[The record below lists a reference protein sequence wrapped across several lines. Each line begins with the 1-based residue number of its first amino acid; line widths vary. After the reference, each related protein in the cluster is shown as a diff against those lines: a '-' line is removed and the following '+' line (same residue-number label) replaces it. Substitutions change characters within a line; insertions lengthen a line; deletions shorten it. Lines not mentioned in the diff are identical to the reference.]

1 MAAGETTSTMMLAV
15 LPEIGL
21 VVLAAI
27 LLLVDLLWKGD
38 RRRWFGWLTAGGVAV
53 IMALAAIY
61 SMPKGDSALMWG
73 GMLRFDMA
81 GFVFRMIFL
90 AGAGLTALFAAH
102 TDAVR
107 LKGEFYALLLVSTL
121 GMSLMASSADL
132 IMLFLAIETTSIP
145 LYVLTGF
152 ILPDHKSVEAGIKY
166 LLFGSMASA
175 ILLYGF
181 SLLYGFTGSTQLYG
195 LGAMLQA
202 AKVPTVLTVGIIG
215 LVLVGFGFKVSAVPL
230 HFWAPDVYQ
239 GAPTPV
245 AGFLS
250 TASKAAGFAALMRV
264 MAVAFPDQSALWST
278 MIAVVATATML
289 VGNYL
294 ALAQKSLKRLLAYS
308 SIAQA
313 GYMLIG
319 VAAGSELGYLAS
331 TYYLMAYLVT
341 NLAAFGVVAWVE
353 HNTGSDDLSA
363 FAGLSRRAPVL
374 GLVMIAA
381 MLSLGGIP
389 PFAGFFGKVLVFG
402 AAIEKGLVWLALVGI
417 FNAVIGLYY
426 YLNVLKIVYVNEPID
441 KAKLPGPSLSW
452 KVAMAVCVAGILLLG
467 FWYGPFYAYAQ
478 GVTASLWVY

>member
-1 MAAGETTSTMMLAV
+1 MVLAI

-21 VVLAAI
+21 VVMAAI
-27 LLLVDLLWKGD
+27 LLLVDLLWKGET
-38 RRRWFGWLTAGGVAV
+38 RRWLGWLTAGGVVA
-53 IMALAAIY
+53 IMVLAAIF
-61 SMPKGDSALMWG
+61 SMPEGDAVLTWG
-73 GMLRFDMA
+73 GMLRFDLS

-90 AGAGLTALFAAH
+90 AGAGLTALLASH
-102 TDAVR
+102 TDSIH

-152 ILPDHKSVEAGIKY
+152 VLRDQKSVEAGIKY

-181 SLLYGFTGSTQLYG
+181 SLLYGLTGSTQLYR
-195 LGAMLQA
+195 LGNMLQA
-202 AKVPTVLTVGIIG
+202 ADIPSVLIVGIIG
-215 LVLVGFGFKVSAVPL
+215 LLLVGFGFKISAVPL

-264 MAVAFPDQSALWST
+264 MAVAFPEQASLWSI
-278 MIAVVATATML
+278 MIAVVATASML

-294 ALAQKSLKRLLAYS
+294 ALVQKSLKRLLAYS

-319 VAAGSELGYLAS
+319 VAAGSEFGYLAS

-353 HNTGSDDLSA
+353 HNTGSDDMSS

-374 GLVMIAA
+374 GLIMIAA

-402 AAIEKGLVWLALVGI
+402 AAIEEGMVWLALVGI
-417 FNAVIGLYY
+417 FNAIIGLYY
-426 YLNVLKIVYVNEPID
+426 YLTILKTIYVNEPIE
-441 KAKLPGPSLSW
+441 KGKLPKPSFSW
-452 KVAMAVCVAGILLLG
+452 KIAMAVCVAGIILLG
-467 FWYGPFYAYAQ
+467 FWYGPFYSYAQ
-478 GVTASLWVY
+478 GVTSSLWLY

>member
-1 MAAGETTSTMMLAV
+1 MAAGATRSLMALAM

-21 VVLAAI
+21 VLLAAV
-27 LLLVDLLWKGD
+27 LLLVDLLWKGET
-38 RRRWFGWLTAGGVAV
+38 RRWLGWLTAGGVAV
-53 IMALAAIY
+53 LMVLGAIF
-61 SMPKGDSALMWG
+61 SMPRGDAVLIWG

-81 GFVFRMIFL
+81 GFVFRMIFM

-102 TDAVR
+102 TESIR

-121 GMSLMASSADL
+121 GMSLMASSADM

-152 ILPDHKSVEAGIKY
+152 VLRDQKSVEAGIKY

-181 SLLYGFTGSTQLYG
+181 SLLYGFTGSTQFYG
-195 LGAMLQA
+195 LGDLLQA
-202 AKVPTVLTVGIIG
+202 ANVPTALIVGVIG
-215 LVLVGFGFKVSAVPL
+215 LLLVGFGFKISAFPL

-278 MIAVVATATML
+278 MIAVIATASML

-294 ALAQKSLKRLLAYS
+294 ALAQKSMKRLLAYS

-319 VAAGSELGYLAS
+319 VAAGTEFGYLAS

-353 HNTGSDDLSA
+353 HNTGSDDMSS

-402 AAIEKGLVWLALVGI
+402 AAIEKGMLWLALVGI
-417 FNAVIGLYY
+417 FNAIIGLYY
-426 YLNVLKIVYVNEPID
+426 YLTVLKTIYVNEPIE
-441 KAKLPGPSLSW
+441 KEKLPKAALSW
-452 KVAMAVCVAGILLLG
+452 RLALAVCVAGILLLG
-467 FWYGPFYAYAQ
+467 FWFGPFYSYAQ
-478 GVTASLWVY
+478 GVTSSLWLY